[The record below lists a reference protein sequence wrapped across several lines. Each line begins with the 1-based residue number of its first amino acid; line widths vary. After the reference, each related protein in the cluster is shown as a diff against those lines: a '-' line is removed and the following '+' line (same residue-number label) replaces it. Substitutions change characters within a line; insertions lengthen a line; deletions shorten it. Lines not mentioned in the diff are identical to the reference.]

1 MAIKAICRDCL
12 WTGDDPAGPPDRRC
26 PACGSR
32 RLVADPELDQLSIAH
47 MAVSYT
53 HLTLPTTPYV

>member
-12 WTGDDPAGPPDRRC
+12 WTGPDPAGPPDGRC

-32 RLVADPELDQLSIAH
+32 RIVADPDNVALMIET
-47 MAVSYT
+47 VRKG
-53 HLTLPTTPYV
+53 